1 MPDLLKLDITALGL
15 SIVLSSA
22 LILTVGGAGM
32 RKPLNRCF
40 ILFSVMEAA
49 WAVFSLLLRLSM
61 WFHAGDPQS
70 LLELATLAF
79 GLMGPLL
86 LLFTARYVGLEHPWP
101 TWAALA
107 AIAVAA
113 ALTAPLFQG
122 RLISSPVLD
131 PNGST
136 LYSISA
142 VGIAASVAPGA
153 CLALSLLLFWLRRAS
168 VKEPFLI
175 VSVLVTFAG
184 FLVGGLSRLR
194 VPVLSITNTVSV
206 GILGWGIARRQLF
219 NPLRESTAGLQER
232 ADRLELI
239 SQVGRK
245 TTALL
250 ELNELLLQAAVL
262 IRDTFSYFS
271 VGILL
276 VEGEELVLRASTLPI
291 VQARGEK
298 LRLALGRGV
307 TGTVA
312 ATGQALLVSDVRSDP
327 RYVRLIEEVEIR
339 SELAVPMLRGGRVIG
354 VLDIQS
360 ERVGAFA
367 PADLSTQQTVAD
379 QLSAAIESA
388 RLYGEVRR
396 RAERLSLI
404 NRISAAVGAVLNLPD
419 LLETVRREVVP
430 FFEADAFFIALYDPA
445 ANELD
450 FRIQEDKG
458 VREPPTREPVGGG
471 LTSRLIRDRKPL
483 LVNDAAHPS
492 GDLPTPELW
501 GTGKMPSSWLGVP
514 ILISERLIGV
524 MSVQTYSPHLYTEE
538 DLLLAATIADQVAV
552 AIENARLYEEV
563 RRDLAERG
571 RAEKVLRESEEKF
584 RNLAEQTPNMI
595 FIWSGIRIVYANR
608 QCELTMGFT
617 RQEFYDPAF
626 SFLDITAPEYRVL
639 MAENHARQLRCE
651 EVPPCELA
659 VTTRTGRRLEVLIT
673 TKLIRYDGDPA
684 ILGII
689 TDITTQKR
697 IERLLES
704 LNAGALAM
712 EQALAPSEIFP
723 IAVRQLT
730 ALDLFSAVFFSD
742 PSRKRLALRWHG
754 SRDGGVVTVAEDSPT
769 GSRWIEA
776 AEVPSLAEALA
787 FRRTVLTTLDA
798 AQIAAM
804 RKGGGVTLRGAEGD
818 TKPLRA
824 ILAPLSVADDSFGVL
839 VVSGDG
845 LDEEAREVF
854 TAFANQAAA
863 AWRKTKLMQDL
874 EESLAQ
880 LKKAQEQLLHSQK
893 MEAIGRLAGGIAH
906 DFNNLLTVISGYT
919 NLLTDSLEGN
929 APALADLGEIRNAIR
944 RAAALTGRLLAFSR
958 KQVLQPAVLDM
969 NKVIASSVNLL
980 RPLIGEDIELAVRL
994 CPQGVCVRA
1003 DPFQIEQ
1010 VIVNLV
1016 VNARDAMPGGGTLT
1030 IGAEGA
1036 EISDA
1041 LDGIPPGP
1049 YVVLTVADTGSGMS
1063 DETKGHLFEPFFTTK
1078 ENGRGTGLGLST
1090 VYGIVTQ
1097 TGGRIRVASSLG
1109 EGSSFA
1115 VYLPRVQPGTERACP
1130 EVTPAAPAV
1139 GSGVVLV
1146 VEDEQTVRELSRRV
1160 LEQGGYSVL
1169 VASSPREAIRVAES
1183 APRIDLLLTDVVMP
1197 GGMNGVELGVQ
1208 LQRDR
1213 PDTKILHMSG
1223 YTNEEVI
1230 RLGVTDRRMN
1240 FLAKPFQPGELLRRV
1255 GELLRGQAPV

>member
-32 RKPLNRCF
+32 RKPLNRWF
-40 ILFSVMEAA
+40 ILFSVMETA
-49 WAVFSLLLRLSM
+49 WAVFSMLLRLSL
-61 WFHAGDPQS
+61 WFRAGDSQA

-101 TWAALA
+101 SWAAIV
-107 AIAVAA
+107 AIVVAA

-142 VGIAASVAPGA
+142 VGIAASVAPGV

-184 FLVGGLSRLR
+184 FVVGGLFRLR
-194 VPVLSITNTVSV
+194 VPILSITNTVSV

-219 NPLRESTAGLQER
+219 NPLRESSAGLQER

-239 SQVGRK
+239 WQVGRK

-250 ELNELLLQAAVL
+250 ELDELLLQAGVL
-262 IRDTFSYFS
+262 IRDTFSYYS

-276 VEGEELVLRASTLPI
+276 VEGKELVLRASTLPAI
-291 VQARGEK
+291 QARGRK
-298 LRLALGRGV
+298 LRLTLGRGI

-312 ATGQALLVSDVRSDP
+312 ATGQALLVPDVRKDP
-327 RYVRLIEEVEIR
+327 RYVMLAKEVETR
-339 SELAVPMLRGGRVIG
+339 SELAVPILRGGTVIG
-354 VLDIQS
+354 VLDVQS
-360 ERVGAFA
+360 ERVSAFT
-367 PADLSTQQTVAD
+367 PADLATQQTVAD
-379 QLSAAIESA
+379 QLSAAIENA

-419 LLETVRREVVP
+419 LLETVHREVVP

-450 FRIQEDKG
+450 FRIQVDEG
-458 VREPPTREPVGGG
+458 VREPSTREPVGRG

-483 LVNDAAHPS
+483 LVNDVAHPPD
-492 GDLPTPELW
+492 DLPTPEPW

-524 MSVQTYSPHLYTEE
+524 MSVQTYSPHLYAEE
-538 DLLLAATIADQVAV
+538 DVLLAATIADQVAV

-563 RRDLAERG
+563 RRDLADRG

-595 FIWSGIRIVYANR
+595 HIWSGGKIVYANR
-608 QCELTMGFT
+608 QCEITMGYT
-617 RQEFYDPAF
+617 RDEFYDPAF
-626 SFLDITAPEYRVL
+626 SFLDVTAPEHRAL
-639 MAENHARQLRCE
+639 MAENHARHLRGE
-651 EVPPCELA
+651 EVPPNECA
-659 VTTRTGRRLEVLIT
+659 VTTRGGRRLEVLMT
-673 TKLIRYDGDPA
+673 TKLISYGGDPA
-684 ILGII
+684 ILSIA
-689 TDITTQKR
+689 TDITAQKR

-704 LNAGALAM
+704 LNAAALAM
-712 EQALAPSEIFP
+712 EQALSPVEIFP
-723 IAVRQLT
+723 IAVRQL
-730 ALDLFSAVFFSD
+730 AGMGILSAVFLLDES
-742 PSRKRLALRWHG
+742 KERLALRWYG
-754 SRDGGVVTVAEDSPT
+754 SREGGAVAVEEGSPI
-769 GSRWIEA
+769 GSRWIDA

-787 FRRTVLTTLDA
+787 SRRTVLTTLDR
-798 AQIAAM
+798 AQIAAL
-804 RKGGGVTLRGAEGD
+804 RERGVVNLRGAQDD
-818 TKPLRA
+818 TEPLRA
-824 ILAPLSVADDSFGVL
+824 ILAPLIVADDSFGVL
-839 VVSGDG
+839 VASGDG
-845 LDEEAREVF
+845 LGEEARGVF

-880 LKKAQEQLLHSQK
+880 LKKAQEQLLHAQK

-929 APALADLGEIRNAIR
+929 APALVDLGEIRNAIR
-944 RAAALTGRLLAFSR
+944 RASALTGRLLAFSR

-969 NKVIASSVNLL
+969 NKVISSSVNLL

-994 CPQGVCVRA
+994 CPQAVCVRA
-1003 DPFQIEQ
+1003 DPFQVEQ
-1010 VIVNLV
+1010 VIVNLA
-1016 VNARDAMPGGGTLT
+1016 VNARDAMPDGGTLT
-1030 IGAEGA
+1030 IGAESA
-1036 EISDA
+1036 EISEA

-1063 DETKGHLFEPFFTTK
+1063 DDTKGHLFEPFFTTK

-1097 TGGRIRVASSLG
+1097 TGGRIRVTSSLG
-1109 EGSSFA
+1109 TGSSFA
-1115 VYLPRVQPGTERACP
+1115 AYFPRVQPGTERACP
-1130 EVTPAAPAV
+1130 EVTPAAPGV

-1169 VASSPREAIRVAES
+1169 VASSPREAVRVAES

-1213 PDTKILHMSG
+1213 PDLKVLHMSG
-1223 YTNEEVI
+1223 YTNEEAI
-1230 RLGVTDRRMN
+1230 RLGVTTRRMN
-1240 FLAKPFQPGELLRRV
+1240 FLAKPFQPGQLLRRV
-1255 GELLRGQAPV
+1255 GELLRGQALV